1 MDTAVPSQEVFG
13 SFGNHKD
20 KMVKVLGMDL
30 FGDTMVIKC
39 WFKIA
44 LLETDQD
51 TRIIFWALQKRF
63 LGKFPEKDRMSDFMV
78 IRMGMDMHV

>member
-1 MDTAVPSQEVFG
+1 ME
-13 SFGNHKD
+13 
-20 KMVKVLGMDL
+20 KVLGMDL

-44 LLETDQD
+44 FMGNWPGHPNHFL
-51 TRIIFWALQKRF
+51 WALQKRF
-63 LGKFPEKDRMSDFMV
+63 LGKFPETDPTSDFMV